1 MKKIA
6 TFIIFFL
13 FLYSFAYTQ
22 NVYIEEGYHGYDVA
36 TIEEVNSYSFG
47 VLYQYDIVTEDNQ
60 RITYKSFNNS
70 QQLPPNTKVIRVIAW
85 MYNYGIVGLLQ
96 QTRWIRL

>member
-13 FLYSFAYTQ
+13 FLQLSSFTQ
-22 NVYIEEGYHGYDVA
+22 NVYIEEGYHGYNVI
-36 TIEEVNSYSFG
+36 TIEQVNSYSFDA
-47 VLYQYDIVTEDNQ
+47 LYQYDIITENNQ
-60 RITYKSFNNS
+60 RTTYKSFNNQ
-70 QQLPPNTKVIRVIAW
+70 QQLPPNSKAVRITVW
-85 MYNYGIVGLLQ
+85 MYHYSIVGLLQ